1 MLRASVNEIGSDN
14 IDNLSCLL
22 KALGPVLLSE
32 NANTWGFLY
41 ILIPALYNKSM
52 NSVFSNSRFHLWA
65 DLQDT
70 NVKINAASPLNT
82 NPSLV
87 KSSSGTDAMVTA
99 TPGRNRAVVD
109 SDSDASDTSIESE
122 EEEDEDVGNPPK
134 KKQKTQLRKQ
144 S

>member
-1 MLRASVNEIGSDN
+1 MQ
-14 IDNLSCLL
+14 
-22 KALGPVLLSE
+22 
-32 NANTWGFLY
+32 Y
-41 ILIPALYNKSM
+41 
-52 NSVFSNSRFHLWA
+52 
-65 DLQDT
+65 T

-134 KKQKTQLRKQ
+134 KKQKTQPRKQ